1 MTFGT
6 KEGRSEVLYT
16 LVGTATIM
24 TIIEIAAAYLLVFP
38 ETAMAI
44 DLGLKSLP
52 KTATTYNIERI
63 GLIEARQ
70 IIATARAR
78 EKQSCTGVVNKHSY
92 VFAGSLVTMLIMLTF
107 ALRSNYYARL
117 QQPIRGYMSPPLQ
130 AALLT
135 VVCLVPFQGLFYYIS
150 KYLFLYADPFP
161 MLAPVVLG
169 ACTGVTPESVQMAKS
184 RVTTAVRD
192 DYVSVQNVEKEVV
205 KKSREALLEL
215 QDSEIAQRQDVQA
228 LKAAAAEALGGEAA
242 AAVQEDVRELAGA
255 LPLRKNVLAGGPTI
269 ASLLK

>member
-78 EKQSCTGVVNKHSY
+78 EKQPHRRRQQAQLLRRLAGDYARPFTARAALQLLRAPPATDSLHVAAVAGGVPHRC
-92 VFAGSLVTMLIMLTF
+92 AGSV
-107 ALRSNYYARL
+107 S
-117 QQPIRGYMSPPLQ
+117 GPL
-130 AALLT
+130 LH
-135 VVCLVPFQGLFYYIS
+135 F
-150 KYLFLYADPFP
+150 
-161 MLAPVVLG
+161 
-169 ACTGVTPESVQMAKS
+169 
-184 RVTTAVRD
+184 
-192 DYVSVQNVEKEVV
+192 
-205 KKSREALLEL
+205 
-215 QDSEIAQRQDVQA
+215 
-228 LKAAAAEALGGEAA
+228 
-242 AAVQEDVRELAGA
+242 
-255 LPLRKNVLAGGPTI
+255 
-269 ASLLK
+269 